1 MIAKP
6 MFRVYEP
13 TDRAKCLRLFDE
25 NCPEFFAPNER
36 EDYSDFLAHDSKDYV
51 VVSSE
56 EKILAAY
63 GLHPL
68 AGNAAALHWILLS
81 RSLQGQG
88 LGSLIMSRVLS
99 QMRDSD
105 RSPLYISASHKSAPF
120 FSRFGAIEISREPD
134 GWGPGMHRVEMRIS

>member
-6 MFRVYEP
+6 TFRVYEP

-36 EDYSDFLAHDSKDYV
+36 EDYSDFLAHDPKDYV

-56 EKILAAY
+56 DKILAAY

-81 RSLQGQG
+81 RSLQGT
-88 LGSLIMSRVLS
+88 RARLS
-99 QMRDSD
+99 HHVARALPDAGQ
-105 RSPLYISASHKSAPF
+105 RSIT
-120 FSRFGAIEISREPD
+120 AIYQR
-134 GWGPGMHRVEMRIS
+134 